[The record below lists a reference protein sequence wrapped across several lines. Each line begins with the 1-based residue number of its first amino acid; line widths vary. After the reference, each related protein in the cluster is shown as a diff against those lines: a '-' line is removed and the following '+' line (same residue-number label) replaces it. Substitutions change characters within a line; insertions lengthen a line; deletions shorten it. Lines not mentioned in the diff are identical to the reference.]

1 MWIQGWLRENRA
13 VSVFDGNV
21 EQRCP
26 RMPEMA
32 IFTQS
37 CVGKLPKIAAALFC
51 SVLFCS
57 IQLSSV
63 LFYSILFYSVPFRGH
78 PGHGQ
83 GEGPDGD
90 NWSLNREGYVGRG
103 RSERSERSPP
113 QSLLV
118 SRYTEDFI

>member
-51 SVLFCS
+51 SVQFYSAQFC
-57 IQLSSV
+57 
-63 LFYSILFYSVPFRGH
+63 SILFYSVPFRSVVT
-78 PGHGQ
+78 
-83 GEGPDGD
+83 PDM
-90 NWSLNREGYVGRG
+90 GRG
-103 RSERSERSPP
+103 RGP
-113 QSLLV
+113 
-118 SRYTEDFI
+118 TETIGR